1 MAKRS
6 KDGKQANQFD
16 KIFRENMEA
25 ALPGIMEHVLGL
37 KIARSEELPDD
48 IQHTK
53 ERRPDL
59 LKKVTDTAGNTYI
72 LHMEYQ
78 AKNDMDM
85 AYRMAE
91 YSIMLQWKYRLDVK
105 QYVIFIGM
113 GKSRMP
119 INISQEDFQFKYQL
133 LTLSAID
140 YKIFLKSDKPEEK
153 ILAILAN
160 FENDGAVFAIKSI
173 LQEVKSAAGGDLA
186 EDRYFNQ
193 LRMLVQLRNLET
205 QYDEAMES
213 ITKFFKE
220 ERDPFFR
227 RGLEKGKLE
236 EVKNLIVKLGLSDEQ
251 AADVAE
257 VSVDYVAKIRAS
269 LNT

>member
-1 MAKRS
+1 MAKR
-6 KDGKQANQFD
+6 KQNNQTNQYD

-25 ALPGIMEHVLGL
+25 ALPGIMEHLLGL
-37 KIARSEELPDD
+37 HIVSSEELPDD
-48 IQHTK
+48 VQHTK

-59 LKKVTDTAGNTYI
+59 LKKVTHNTGKIYV

-91 YSIMLQWKYRLDVK
+91 YSIMLQRKYRLDVK

-119 INISQEDFQFKYQL
+119 QSIQSEDFHFKYHL
-133 LTLSAID
+133 MALSAID
-140 YKIFLKSDKPEEK
+140 YKIFLKSDRPEEK
-153 ILAILAN
+153 S
-160 FENDGAVFAIKSI
+160 FAGS
-173 LQEVKSAAGGDLA
+173 DLA

-205 QYDEAMES
+205 QFDEAMEA

-220 ERDPFFR
+220 EKDPFFR
-227 RGLEKGKLE
+227 RGEAKGREEGIKETALKMKKSGLEISLIANITGLSVE
-236 EVKNLIVKLGLSDEQ
+236 EVEKL
-251 AADVAE
+251 
-257 VSVDYVAKIRAS
+257 
-269 LNT
+269 

>member
-1 MAKRS
+1 MAKR
-6 KDGKQANQFD
+6 KQNNQTNQYD

-25 ALPGIMEHVLGL
+25 ALPGIMEHLLGL
-37 KIARSEELPDD
+37 HIVSSEELPDD
-48 IQHTK
+48 VQHTK

-59 LKKVTDTAGNTYI
+59 LKKVTDNTGKIYV

-91 YSIMLQWKYRLDVK
+91 YSIMLQRKYRLDVK

-119 INISQEDFQFKYQL
+119 QSIQSEDFHFKYHL
-133 LTLSAID
+133 MALSAID
-140 YKIFLKSDKPEEK
+140 YKIFLKSDRPEEK

-160 FENDGAVFAIKSI
+160 FEQDGAVLAIKSI
-173 LQEVKSAAGGDLA
+173 LQEVKSFAGSDLA

-205 QYDEAMES
+205 QFDEAMEA

-220 ERDPFFR
+220 EKDPFFR
-227 RGLEKGKLE
+227 RGEAKGREEGIKETALKMKKSGLEISLIANITGLSVE
-236 EVKNLIVKLGLSDEQ
+236 EVEKL
-251 AADVAE
+251 
-257 VSVDYVAKIRAS
+257 
-269 LNT
+269 

>member
-1 MAKRS
+1 
-6 KDGKQANQFD
+6 
-16 KIFRENMEA
+16 MEA
-25 ALPGIMEHVLGL
+25 ALPGIVEHILGL
-37 KIARSEELPDD
+37 KIALSEELPDD
-48 IQHTK
+48 IQHTR

-59 LKKVTDTAGNTYI
+59 LKKVTDITGHTYV

-91 YSIMLQWKYRLDVK
+91 YSIMLQWKYRIDVK

-119 INISQEDFQFKYQL
+119 QSIASENFQFRYQL
-133 LTLSAID
+133 LDLSAID
-140 YKIFLKSDKPEEK
+140 YNIFLKSDKTEEK

-160 FENDGAVFAIKSI
+160 FENDGAVLAIKKI
-173 LQEVKSAAGGDLA
+173 LVEVKNFAGSDLA

-193 LRMLVQLRNLET
+193 LRMLIQLRNLED
-205 QYDEAMES
+205 QFNEAMET

-220 ERDPFFR
+220 EKDPLFR
-227 RGLEKGKLE
+227 KGEAKGREEGREEGKLKE
-236 EVKNLIVKLGLSDEQ
+236 IENLIVKLGLSDEQ
-251 AADVAE
+251 AAEVAG
-257 VSVDYVAKIRAS
+257 VTVPYVANVRSALKQK
-269 LNT
+269 